1 MRNAEFEMR
10 NGSASV
16 IRYSTFPFNSA
27 FHIPHSAFG
36 WGGDAEH

>member
-27 FHIPHSAFG
+27 FG
-36 WGGDAEH
+36 WGGGC